1 MNKRLLL
8 ASLVAGAL
16 AIPMAYFAGER
27 PLPAADHL
35 DPPGRTNPN
44 NDSTPDFA
52 ADIADIYVFHD
63 ANKVT
68 MIVTFGG
75 PAAVG
80 LPARYDPNV
89 LYRVAIS
96 NQAPRTTADHVITF
110 QFAQETGVANGP
122 WGIRLRGIPGVNG
135 DMIGSV
141 ERTLVKDGVK
151 VFAGLTDDPFFFDS
165 QGFNESR
172 AMGTLRFR
180 NDRNFFGAQNITSVV
195 IEVPRDRLENGTNV
209 LDFWSITDRL
219 GGQFNG

>member
-1 MNKRLLL
+1 MFLGLLGTGL
-8 ASLVAGAL
+8 ALPAL
-16 AIPMAYFAGER
+16 YLAGER
-27 PLPAADHL
+27 ALPAADHL
-35 DPPGRTNPN
+35 DPPGRTNPV
-44 NDSTPDFA
+44 NDTTPDFA

-63 ANKVT
+63 ASKVT

-96 NQAPRTTADHVITF
+96 NQAPRTTPDHVITF
-110 QFAQETGVANGP
+110 QFAQEAGVANGP
-122 WGIRLRGIPGVNG
+122 WGIRLRGIPGVTG

-141 ERTLVKDGVK
+141 ERTLEQDGVR

-195 IEVPRDRLENGTNV
+195 IEVPRDRLDNGANV
-209 LDFWSITDRL
+209 LDFWSISDRL
-219 GGQFNG
+219 GGQVNG